1 MKAVIL
7 ARGLGT
13 RMRKQDPTATLSEEQ
28 KQAADAG
35 VKAMISVG
43 RPFLDHVISEMAD
56 AGFTDICLVIGPEH
70 DVIKDYYDN
79 VEKERVKISYAVQVE
94 PLGTADA
101 VASAEEFAGDDRVL
115 VVNSDNFYPAAALK
129 ALAAE
134 PGSAAV
140 GFDRAAMVAKSN
152 IPEDRIAAFAL
163 LDVGPDGVLLD
174 VLEKP
179 SPELVKEK
187 GDDAPISMN
196 CWLMGPTIFEATRQI
211 ELSPR
216 GELELTEAVRK
227 AIELGDQY
235 TVVGV
240 EEGVLDMSS
249 QGDIED
255 VAEALEGHS
264 VQL

>member
-1 MKAVIL
+1 MIL

-13 RMRKQDPTATLSEEQ
+13 RMRKEDPNATLSEEQ
-28 KQAADAG
+28 QEAAGSG
-35 VKAMISVG
+35 VKAMISIG

-56 AGFTDICLVIGPEH
+56 AGFDDICLVIGPEH
-70 DVIKDYYDN
+70 DVIRDYYDN
-79 VEKERVKISYAVQVE
+79 IEKERVAISYAVQEE

-101 VASAEEFAGDDRVL
+101 VAAAEQFADGERVL
-115 VVNSDNFYPAAALK
+115 VVNSDNFYPSS
-129 ALAAE
+129 ALAALAEE

-140 GFDRAAMVAKSN
+140 GFDRRAMVAKSN

-163 LDVGPDGVLLD
+163 LDVGEDGTLLD

-179 SPELVKEK
+179 SPELVEDK
-187 GDDAPISMN
+187 GDTAPISMN

-227 AIELGDQY
+227 AIELGDPY
-235 TVVGV
+235 TVV
-240 EEGVLDMSS
+240 EAFEGVLDMSN
-249 QGDIED
+249 QGDIAE
-255 VAEALEGHS
+255 VQEALEGHEAR
-264 VQL
+264 L